1 MRNTVML
8 VVLILSGVS
17 GWAPGQTTEIQYLS
31 GQGPDSAVAWEF
43 YCTGGRQSGHWTTIN
58 VPSNWEFEGFG
69 TYNYGHDKAK
79 SDEQGKYRRTFQ
91 IPSHWNDKKIK
102 LVFEGVMTDTA
113 VFVNGDSAG
122 PVHQG
127 GFYEFEYDVT
137 SLLKPDTDNL
147 LEVNVSK
154 VSADASVEAAERQ
167 ADYWVFGGI
176 YRPVYLKAVPL
187 ESIDWTA
194 VNACRRRLQ
203 HRCLHKRYFILQC
216 RHGATLR

>member
-1 MRNTVML
+1 MSRENT
-8 VVLILSGVS
+8 
-17 GWAPGQTTEIQYLS
+17 A
-31 GQGPDSAVAWEF
+31 
-43 YCTGGRQSGHWTTIN
+43 GR
-58 VPSNWEFEGFG
+58 F
-69 TYNYGHDKAK
+69 K
-79 SDEQGKYRRTFQ
+79 
-91 IPSHWNDKKIK
+91 IPSSWKDKKVK

-113 VFVNGDSAG
+113 VFVNGDLGRAG
-122 PVHQG
+122 PPG
-127 GFYEFEYDVT
+127 GFYEFEYDIT

-154 VSADASVEAAERQ
+154 VSANASVEAAERQ

-194 VNACRRRLQ
+194 VNACRRRCLQ
-203 HRCLHKRYFILQC
+203 HRCLHKRHFILQC